1 MRMSAK
7 HAKMHKL
14 FVDLSRPFNAT
25 RVYEAMGKLVGLTP
39 DNIDRGLGQ
48 LFREGKLKSEE
59 KTPKHSKPS
68 RRENPDDFR

>member
-1 MRMSAK
+1 MSAK
-7 HAKMHKL
+7 HAKMHKI
-14 FVDLSRPFNAT
+14 FADLSRPFNAT

-59 KTPKHSKPS
+59 KCPKPRKFGRGAKGSA
-68 RRENPDDFR
+68 DFR